1 MKTIKSVTEYLE
13 LIKGLDI
20 KNNVFFRGHA
30 DHSYNFNPG
39 IYRKIKDKKNKTLIN
54 YEDQIYREVISK
66 SPQEFLGKT
75 TLESLALL
83 QHYEAPTRVLDLTEN
98 SLVALY
104 FAVNKGTEN
113 GEVIIFDIPDEF
125 VCHYNSDRVTILSN
139 IAKCDKNFTFNS
151 GLVSFY
157 RGKIVELD
165 SKLEEF
171 NLLDSVAYTPNHSIT
186 DYFTIDSTIKKWV
199 AEQEFDLSNI
209 EAIYENLK
217 RNFEKSHWKLY
228 NTDLKYFRNSFI
240 EKLKGIYK
248 LAVTKSIE
256 SVNYKHF
263 GKLLHNIRE
272 DKAYFDSI
280 IDPSDVSKVF
290 AVRPKLDN
298 PRIVRQQGAF
308 LIFGINEIQFPGF
321 GDYKPMAELNKEW
334 ILKGIGEERILI
346 DTDSKRLILEEL
358 EQLGINQSTLFP
370 EVDKVADFVR
380 KKYQDKL

>member
-1 MKTIKSVTEYLE
+1 MTTIKSVTEYLN
-13 LIKGLDI
+13 LIKELEI

-30 DHSYNFNPG
+30 DHSYNLNPG
-39 IYRKIKDKKNKTLIN
+39 IYREINDKKNKTLID

-98 SLVALY
+98 SLVALF
-104 FAVNKGTEN
+104 FAVNKGTAN

-139 IAKCDKNFTFNS
+139 IAKCDKDFTFNS

-157 RGKIVELD
+157 REKLVELE
-165 SKLEEF
+165 SKLEDFE
-171 NLLDSVAYTPNHSIT
+171 LLESVTYTPNHQIT
-186 DYFTIDSTIKKWV
+186 DFFTMDSTVEKWIT
-199 AEQEFDLSNI
+199 EQEFELDNI
-209 EAIYENLK
+209 ESFYDSLK
-217 RNFEKSHWKLY
+217 RNYEKSNPKLY
-228 NTDLKYFRNSFI
+228 KTELKYFRNSFI
-240 EKLKGIYK
+240 EKCKGLYK
-248 LAVTKSIE
+248 KGVIHSIE
-256 SVNYKHF
+256 NVNLRYF

-280 IDPSDVSKVF
+280 IDPYDVSQVF
-290 AVRPKLDN
+290 AIRPKLDN

-308 LIFGINEIQFPGF
+308 LIFGIHEVQFTGF

-334 ILKGIGEERILI
+334 ILKGLGEERILI
-346 DTDSKRLILEEL
+346 DKDSKRSILEEL